1 VHGGSP
7 FAPIVVDERDG
18 VSGTVTAGRL
28 SVVEVDVG
36 ELGSAPVVGV
46 VPVPIV
52 LGDDPNPDDGVM
64 PGVDDRLDGIDRL
77 DGLDRLEGLERLD
90 GLDRVD
96 GSDRLDCPDMPGEAR
111 VLEDRPEENPVL
123 DGADPIEPV
132 LRDDVDIEEEPRVDV
147 VKLEP
152 AVNVPDVGEVILLV
166 EVGAPNVVLEMVGS
180 QGPWGVVIVPA
191 GPVCIDV
198 DG

>member
-1 VHGGSP
+1 VHGGTP
-7 FAPIVVDERDG
+7 LAPIVVDERDG

-36 ELGSAPVVGV
+36 ELDRVPVVGV
-46 VPVPIV
+46 MPIV
-52 LGDDPNPDDGVM
+52 PGDDPNPDDDV
-64 PGVDDRLDGIDRL
+64 VDDRLDGIDRL
-77 DGLDRLEGLERLD
+77 DGLDRLEGLARLD
-90 GLDRVD
+90 GC
-96 GSDRLDCPDMPGEAR
+96 DRLDCPDIPGEAR
-111 VLEDRPEENPVL
+111 ALVDRPEENPVL
-123 DGADPIEPV
+123 DGDDPIDPV
-132 LRDDVDIEEEPRVDV
+132 LRDDVVIGGEPKLDV

-166 EVGAPNVVLEMVGS
+166 EVGAPNVVLEVVGS
-180 QGPWGVVIVPA
+180 QGPCGVVIVPA